1 MYESDKKTMKK
12 NVEVLEALYK
22 HATEGIIVSRRD
34 GYIVMAN
41 PTAERQFGYGL
52 GGLEGKTI
60 EDLVP
65 RNLAQRHTGHREK
78 YMQHPHPRSMGLGM
92 DLYARR
98 SDESVFPVEISL
110 SYFKAGDNEYVM
122 AFVVDITERKKQDE
136 YILHINRELEERVS
150 ERTRALAKA
159 NRELAVSQSELTVA
173 LAKERELNEL
183 KSRFVTTASH
193 EFRTPLAAILS
204 SVSLIDRYEK
214 TEDVDKRRK
223 HIQRIKSMVGNL
235 TDILN
240 DFLSLGKLEEGVVRN
255 TPESFELI
263 AFLAAVADEMK
274 ALLKAG
280 QQVVFVPDIESL
292 PVLLDPFLLRNVVIN
307 LLSNAIKYSPE
318 GKEIRLT
325 AALHGNEV
333 EINIKD
339 NGIGI
344 PDDDREHIFE
354 RFYRARNATNIQGTG
369 LGLDIT
375 KRYVELMGGRISLTG
390 ALGVGTVFT
399 VHLPLEETDGSH
411 TRE

>member
-1 MYESDKKTMKK
+1 MKK

-41 PTAERQFGYGL
+41 PTAERQFGYGP
-52 GGLEGKTI
+52 GELEGKTI

-78 YMQHPHPRSMGLGM
+78 YMQYPHPRSMGLGM

-280 QQVVFVPDIESL
+280 QQVVFVSDIESL

-325 AALHGNEV
+325 AAVHGNEV
-333 EINIKD
+333 EIHIKD

-375 KRYVELMGGRISLTG
+375 KRYVELMGGRICLTG

-411 TRE
+411 TRG